1 MVSKHKYGSKMEKKK
16 ISSSSSELI
25 ISLLGAQV
33 QGLLGES
40 GSMCSRCYHNNRRP
54 FFFSTKNRNR
64 KIRTERKRGDTS
76 SPTHHQKRIEYL
88 DNQIEIEKKNKIFLS
103 TPFQTKFH
111 FPCVNNF
118 LAGTKIQQKKKR
130 KKRNE
135 TFFIL
140 CKCWREIERE
150 RESVVVVQ
158 SWSIPSTPPTSCG
171 VGSSSTPTST
181 LFFSSS
187 SSYLFIHDGR

>member
-1 MVSKHKYGSKMEKKK
+1 VCAKQDLGINPEKFNGFQTQIRIQNGKKK
-16 ISSSSSELI
+16 KFPVQFSHLI

-88 DNQIEIEKKNKIFLS
+88 DNQIEIEKKKKKFLS

-118 LAGTKIQQKKKR
+118 LAGTKIQQKKK
-130 KKRNE
+130 K
-135 TFFIL
+135 
-140 CKCWREIERE
+140 RE
-150 RESVVVVQ
+150 RKEMKH
-158 SWSIPSTPPTSCG
+158 
-171 VGSSSTPTST
+171 
-181 LFFSSS
+181 FSF
-187 SSYLFIHDGR
+187 YANVEER

>member
-1 MVSKHKYGSKMEKKK
+1 MVSKHKYGSKMAKKK
-16 ISSSSSELI
+16 KRVRTKKNFQFSSELI

-40 GSMCSRCYHNNRRP
+40 GSMCSRCYHNNRQP
-54 FFFSTKNRNR
+54 FFFFFSTKNRNR

-88 DNQIEIEKKNKIFLS
+88 DNQIEKKKKKKLS

-118 LAGTKIQQKKKR
+118 LAGTKIQQQK
-130 KKRNE
+130 N
-135 TFFIL
+135 
-140 CKCWREIERE
+140 RE
-150 RESVVVVQ
+150 RKEMKH
-158 SWSIPSTPPTSCG
+158 
-171 VGSSSTPTST
+171 
-181 LFFSSS
+181 FSF
-187 SSYLFIHDGR
+187 YANVEER

>member
-1 MVSKHKYGSKMEKKK
+1 MVSKHKYGSKMAKKK
-16 ISSSSSELI
+16 KRVRTKKNFQFSSELI

-40 GSMCSRCYHNNRRP
+40 ESMCSRCYHNNRQP
-54 FFFSTKNRNR
+54 FFFFFSTKNRNR

-88 DNQIEIEKKNKIFLS
+88 DNQIEKKKKKKLS

-118 LAGTKIQQKKKR
+118 LGTKIQQKKKR
-130 KKRNE
+130 KKE
-135 TFFIL
+135 
-140 CKCWREIERE
+140 KK
-150 RESVVVVQ
+150 
-158 SWSIPSTPPTSCG
+158 
-171 VGSSSTPTST
+171 
-181 LFFSSS
+181 
-187 SSYLFIHDGR
+187 